1 MMNNGSNYP
10 FLISMRID
18 LINLGDTG
26 GTFWIYIQKRN
37 FTFWV
42 FGVLALRKFIIQDDE
57 KIVKKILSGL
67 EKWKKPDSRLTIV

>member
-37 FTFWV
+37 FTFWF
-42 FGVLALRKFIIQDDE
+42 FGVFALRKFIIQDDE

-67 EKWKKPDSRLTIV
+67 EKWKKPDSRLAIV